1 MHKGFKFFPPSMLM
15 RKKLNNEHIYTVF
28 LYVYS
33 VSYLIHTVVLVLHM
47 NSLEYGRKSI
57 YKYSILPP
65 NF

>member
-1 MHKGFKFFPPSMLM
+1 MLM

-47 NSLEYGRKSI
+47 NSLESGRKSI